1 MPCSRFPSRDSDRFP
16 AAPFMLFRPTVSLC
30 SLAVLL
36 DRCWLLVWRL
46 GDIGLKMAHTRG
58 ERKKRRKT
66 QGRSPAF
73 LHRSS
78 PSLRT
83 PLLLPP
89 RLLLLPYSPSWLGD
103 VVRTDTLFLDSVSV
117 PPGAVLALLSSLPPL
132 LPGFGTIGAKNGC
145 AKALRF
151 VPARNGKEISG
162 GLTS

>member
-117 PPGAVLALLSSLPPL
+117 PQGPSLPFFRPSPL
-132 LPGFGTIGAKNGC
+132 FCPDLG
-145 AKALRF
+145 RS
-151 VPARNGKEISG
+151 ARKTAVQRPCVLSQPETERRS
-162 GLTS
+162 LAD